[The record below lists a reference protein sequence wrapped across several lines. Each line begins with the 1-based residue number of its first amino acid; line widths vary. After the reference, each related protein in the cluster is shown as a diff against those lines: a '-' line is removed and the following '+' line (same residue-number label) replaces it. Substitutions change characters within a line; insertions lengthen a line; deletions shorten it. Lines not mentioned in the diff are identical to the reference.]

1 MRIAL
6 LAQDFPPRRGGTQ
19 AYNVEFATRLAERG
33 HDVRVLTWQAAR
45 DPAAEAT
52 FPFELQRRSHLR
64 GRGLDVSG
72 MREMLTGW
80 KSEVALVSGGCATV
94 GSIVKSAAREV
105 PVVVAVHDVR
115 ERGSGYGLRQRWRQY
130 RRYGWERAERLI
142 ANSEDTRRRLI
153 RLGVAP
159 ERISIVHPGV
169 DTERFTPD
177 PAAAAR
183 LRRETGLLERPL
195 LLTVARLSGNKGHA
209 RVVRALPALRR
220 EFPDVAYAIVG
231 TGRHRERLEAL
242 AAELGVAEAVHFA
255 GDVPDPRPWYQACD
269 VYAMPSTPP
278 ARGLKPAEGF
288 GIAYLEAAACGA
300 PAIASSS
307 GGGPE
312 IVVEGV
318 TGRVVDPNDDDQLLG
333 ALRELLQ
340 DRARSRA
347 MGARAREHV
356 LRFDWR
362 HGTEA
367 LEQVLRDVT
376 LSTR

>member
-19 AYNVEFATRLAERG
+19 AYNVEFATRLSERG

-45 DPAAEAT
+45 DSALEAT
-52 FPFELQRRSHLR
+52 LPFELQRRTRER
-64 GRGLDVSG
+64 GRALDTSG
-72 MREMLTGW
+72 MQKLLADW
-80 KSEVALVSGGCATV
+80 KSEVALVSGSCATI
-94 GSIVKSAAREV
+94 GSVVKCAAREL
-105 PVVVAVHDVR
+105 PVVVALHDVR
-115 ERGSGYGLRQRWRQY
+115 ERGSRFGLGQRWRQY
-130 RRYGWERAERLI
+130 RHYGWERAKRLV
-142 ANSEDTRRRLI
+142 ANSEDTRQRVI
-153 RLGVAP
+153 RLGVTP
-159 ERISIVHPGV
+159 ERVCVVHPGV
-169 DTERFTPD
+169 DTEHFTPD

-183 LRRETGLLERPL
+183 LRRETGFLERPM
-195 LLTVARLSGNKGHA
+195 LLTVSRLSGNKGHA
-209 RVVRALPALRR
+209 RILHALPALLR
-220 EFPDVAYAIVG
+220 EFPDIAYAIVG
-231 TGRHRERLEAL
+231 TGRHREQLEAL
-242 AAELGVAEAVHFA
+242 AAELDVAKAVHFA

-288 GIAYLEAAACGA
+288 GIAYLEAAACGV

-312 IVVEGV
+312 IVLEGV
-318 TGRVVDPNDDDQLLG
+318 TGRVVDPDDDDQLQG
-333 ALRELLQ
+333 ALLELLK

-347 MGARAREHV
+347 MGVQAREHV

-362 HGTEA
+362 HGTDA

-376 LSTR
+376 ASTR